1 MGNDTTAA
9 SDDPSPSSQF
19 KAIFEQAFRN
29 APFGMDLTDRDGR
42 FLQVNTALC
51 RILGYSEQE
60 LLDKRWQDVTHPAE
74 LAASTERQDETF
86 EGQDVVEFT
95 KRYLHKSG
103 RVIWCRLNSSLVRDA
118 DGRPLFAIAQIE
130 DISRQRE
137 LEQQLIQAQKME
149 AVGRLAGGV
158 AHDFNNLLL
167 VINNYAQMLRDDMTE
182 GDPRRE
188 DLDEIV
194 TAGSKAARLVQ
205 QLLAFSRRDVV
216 QAQLVSLNQVING
229 ILGLLPR
236 TIGADIELTIKLEP
250 ELWNILMDVSQLE
263 QIIVNLAVNAR
274 DAMPDGGHLELST
287 SNVVLDQPPEE
298 AAIGP
303 GRYVQLEVTDDGR
316 GIKPEVLGKMFEPF
330 FTTKPRGEG
339 SGLGLAS
346 VYGIVEQAGGLVD
359 ATSEPGQGATFRIL
373 LPAVGGAEN
382 S

>member
-1 MGNDTTAA
+1 
-9 SDDPSPSSQF
+9 
-19 KAIFEQAFRN
+19 
-29 APFGMDLTDRDGR
+29 GMDLTDRDGH

-51 RILGYSEQE
+51 RILGYSEGE
-60 LLDKRWQDVTHPAE
+60 LLGMRWQDLTHPDD
-74 LAASTERQDETF
+74 LAASTKRQEETF
-86 EGQDVVEFT
+86 EGHDVLQFS

-118 DGRPLFAIAQIE
+118 EGRPRFAIAQLE

-137 LEQQLIQAQKME
+137 LEHQLIQAQKME
-149 AVGRLAGGV
+149 AVGRLAGGI

-216 QAQLVSLNQVING
+216 QAQLVSLNQVIDG
-229 ILGLLPR
+229 LLGLLPR
-236 TIGADIELTIKLEP
+236 TIGTEIELTTKLEP
-250 ELWNILMDVSQLE
+250 ELWDILMDVSQLE

-274 DAMPDGGHLELST
+274 DAMPDGGHLEFTT
-287 SNVVLDQPPEE
+287 SNLVLDEPFEE
-298 AAIGP
+298 AAVGP
-303 GRYVQLEVTDDGR
+303 GRYVQLTVVDDGR
-316 GIKPEVLGKMFEPF
+316 GIKAEVLAKMFEPF

-359 ATSEPGQGATFRIL
+359 ATSEPGRGATIRLL
-373 LPAVGGAEN
+373 LPAVGGADDA
-382 S
+382 

>member
-1 MGNDTTAA
+1 MGNDETAA
-9 SDDPSPSSQF
+9 SDDPSQSSQF

-51 RILGYSEQE
+51 RLLGYSEQE
-60 LLDKRWQDVTHPAE
+60 LLGMRWQDLTHPDD
-74 LAASTERQDETF
+74 LAADTELQEETF
-86 EGQDVVEFT
+86 EGQDVVQFS

-118 DGRPLFAIAQIE
+118 EGHPRFAIAQLE
-130 DISRQRE
+130 DIGRQRE
-137 LEQQLIQAQKME
+137 LEQQLVQAQKMD
-149 AVGRLAGGV
+149 AVGRLAGGI

-205 QLLAFSRRDVV
+205 QLLAFSRRDPV
-216 QAQLVSLNQVING
+216 QARLVSLNQVIEG
-229 ILGLLPR
+229 LLGLLPR
-236 TIGADIELTIKLEP
+236 TIGADIELTTKLEP
-250 ELWNILMDVSQLE
+250 ELWNVLMDVAQLE
-263 QIIVNLAVNAR
+263 QIIVILAVNAR

-287 SNVVLDQPPEE
+287 SNVVIDEPLEE
-298 AAIGP
+298 AALGP
-303 GRYVQLEVTDDGR
+303 GSYVQLEVADDGR
-316 GIKPEVLGKMFEPF
+316 GIKPDVLANMFEPF

-346 VYGIVEQAGGLVD
+346 VYGIVEQAGGMVD
-359 ATSEPGQGATFRIL
+359 ATSEPGHGTTIRIL
-373 LPAVGGAEN
+373 LPAVGGAEDA
-382 S
+382 

>member
-9 SDDPSPSSQF
+9 SDDPSQSSLF
-19 KAIFEQAFRN
+19 PAIFEQAFRS
-29 APFGMDLTDRDGR
+29 APFGIHLTDSDGR

-51 RILGYSEQE
+51 RILGYDEPE
-60 LLDKRWQDVTHPAE
+60 LLGMRWQDLTHPDDLAE
-74 LAASTERQDETF
+74 SVERREEIF
-86 EGQDVVEFT
+86 EGHHGVQFS
-95 KRYLHKSG
+95 KRYLHCSG
-103 RVIWCRLNSSLVRDA
+103 RVIWCRVNLSLMRDA
-118 DGRPLFAIAQIE
+118 EGRARYAIAQLE
-130 DISRQRE
+130 DIGRQRE

-167 VINNYAQMLRDDMTE
+167 VINNYAQMLRDDMTQ

-194 TAGSKAARLVQ
+194 TAGGKAARLVQ

-216 QAQLVSLNQVING
+216 QAQVVSLNQVIEG
-229 ILGLLPR
+229 LFGLLPR
-236 TIGADIELTIKLEP
+236 TLGQDIGLETKLDP
-250 ELWNILMDVSQLE
+250 ELWNTMIDVSQLE

-274 DAMPDGGHLELST
+274 EAMPDGGHLEFST
-287 SNVVLDQPPEE
+287 SNVVLGETSEQ
-298 AAIGP
+298 AAVGA
-303 GRYVQLEVTDDGR
+303 GRYVQLTVADDGR
-316 GIKPEVLGKMFEPF
+316 GIKPDVLAKMFEPF

-373 LPAVGGAEN
+373 LPAVGGAEDA
-382 S
+382 